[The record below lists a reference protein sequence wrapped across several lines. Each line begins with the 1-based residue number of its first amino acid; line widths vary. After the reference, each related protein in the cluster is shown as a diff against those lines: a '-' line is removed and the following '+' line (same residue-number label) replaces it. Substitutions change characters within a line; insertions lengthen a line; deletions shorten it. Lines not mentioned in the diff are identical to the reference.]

1 MPHTPNVSLSLSLSL
16 VLAAACSSVDRRPTS
31 IEPHVASEL
40 ARHGIEPVSDAREH
54 TETVPADLM
63 AGAMWGT
70 RVGPCRAG
78 GYDLSTAAGREVRM
92 LRYEID
98 DVIRDERLYAWVVL
112 DGDRVAC
119 VFRSVREDSEMA
131 PGIYAASGD

>member
-1 MPHTPNVSLSLSLSL
+1 MPHTSILLL
-16 VLAAACSSVDRRPTS
+16 VLGALSACSSVDRRPTS

-40 ARHGIEPVSDAREH
+40 ARHGIEPRSEAREH
-54 TETVPADLM
+54 TETVPVDLM

-70 RVGPCRAG
+70 RVGPCLSG
-78 GYDLSTAAGREVRM
+78 GYDLSAAAGHEVRM

-98 DVIRDERLYAWVVL
+98 DVIRDEPLYAWVML

-131 PGIYAASGD
+131 PGVFPASSD

>member
-1 MPHTPNVSLSLSLSL
+1 MPHTSILSLTLFGLS
-16 VLAAACSSVDRRPTS
+16 ACSSVDRRPTS

-40 ARHGIEPVSDAREH
+40 ARHGIEPTSEAREH
-54 TETVPADLM
+54 TETVPVDLM

-70 RVGPCRAG
+70 RVGPCLSG
-78 GYDLSTAAGREVRM
+78 GYDLSTAAGHEVRM

-131 PGIYAASGD
+131 PGVFPASGD